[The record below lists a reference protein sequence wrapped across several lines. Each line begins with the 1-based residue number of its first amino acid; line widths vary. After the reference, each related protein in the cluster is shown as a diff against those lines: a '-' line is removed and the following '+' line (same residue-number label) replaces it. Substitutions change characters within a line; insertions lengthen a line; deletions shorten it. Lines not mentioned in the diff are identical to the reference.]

1 MEDVELLQKAKDLI
15 VEVIEGPAPSPPS
28 QLGFMLG
35 TQPQATGSDRQ
46 LRLAEVILKYLEVS
60 ASL

>member
-15 VEVIEGPAPSPPS
+15 VGVIETPAPGFT
-28 QLGFMLG
+28 LGG
-35 TQPQATGSDRQ
+35 QGQGPGADRE